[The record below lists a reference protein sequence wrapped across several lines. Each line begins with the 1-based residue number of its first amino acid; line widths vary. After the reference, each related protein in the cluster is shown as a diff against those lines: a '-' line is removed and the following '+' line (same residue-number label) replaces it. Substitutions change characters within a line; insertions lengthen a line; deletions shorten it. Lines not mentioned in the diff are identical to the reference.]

1 MIERTLKSKLIALG
15 KHYPI
20 VTVTGP
26 RQSGKSTMLKNA
38 FPDYEYVSLEDP
50 DLRSFAI
57 NDPRRFLE
65 NYSTHVILDEVQRVP
80 ALFSYLQ
87 THVDSVNDSGM
98 YFLAGSQNFLLMQ
111 SVTQSL
117 AGRAAILKLLPLS
130 HKELSDAALTP
141 DGLNTEI
148 FTGFYPR
155 IFDKSLDANEYYRFY
170 VETYVQRD
178 VRLLKNIGDLDTFI
192 RFLKLCAGR
201 IGQLLN
207 LSSIANDCGV
217 SVTTVK
223 SWLSVLEASFIAYVI
238 NPYHPKFSKRLVKTP
253 KLYFY
258 DTGLACSLLGIR
270 SADELESHFLRGG
283 LFENFLINEFVKNA
297 FNQAREPELSFWRD
311 SQGREVDLIDEE
323 SGCGYEM
330 KAGQTF
336 SSEFFKNLTYWG
348 ERQAVP
354 VSKRICLYGGS
365 RSLSTSEG
373 EVIGWKTFLETKLPE
388 SKA

>member
-1 MIERTLKSKLIALG
+1 M
-15 KHYPI
+15 
-20 VTVTGP
+20 
-26 RQSGKSTMLKNA
+26 
-38 FPDYEYVSLEDP
+38 
-50 DLRSFAI
+50 
-57 NDPRRFLE
+57 
-65 NYSTHVILDEVQRVP
+65 
-80 ALFSYLQ
+80 
-87 THVDSVNDSGM
+87 
-98 YFLAGSQNFLLMQ
+98 
-111 SVTQSL
+111 
-117 AGRAAILKLLPLS
+117 
-130 HKELSDAALTP
+130 
-141 DGLNTEI
+141 
-148 FTGFYPR
+148 
-155 IFDKSLDANEYYRFY
+155 
-170 VETYVQRD
+170 
-178 VRLLKNIGDLDTFI
+178 
-192 RFLKLCAGR
+192 
-201 IGQLLN
+201 
-207 LSSIANDCGV
+207 
-217 SVTTVK
+217 TVK

-238 NPYHPKFSKRLVKTP
+238 NPYHLKFSKRLVKTP

-323 SGCGYEM
+323 SGCGFEM

-354 VSKRICLYGGS
+354 ISKRICLYGGS

-373 EVIGWKTFLETKLPE
+373 EVIGWKSFLETKLSG